1 MGRKPRTSIPVL
13 FAVLLFVGSF
23 SPLFGF
29 AGGVAHNQIEEEAA
43 AEETVPFGQYV
54 FGPVSGQRYLI
65 VKDVYAETVDFVG
78 DGIVFHD
85 LASLMEYELS
95 LADGSSYK
103 IDPELLVLLQN
114 ERSRYEIVSVVIEMS
129 DQYSREISLRM
140 RERHKPSLQ
149 EMIDEREGIYNVAR
163 SRANGKP
170 ITTQE
175 PLESY
180 LTESE
185 CSYLEETNLKIDRK
199 MFEIRKEIM
208 DLTAQKNVLSQQ
220 DLVEDLA
227 SRGFYVGYQGHL
239 LNTLTARVPVWYLEE
254 IADRPDVALIH
265 NNIVMYPQL
274 DHSVDAILATSMW
287 GVGATGGPWDLA
299 VADTGIDKTHPN
311 LHVEW
316 EKVVHDSGQLIP
328 GYNDDSGSTDDLHG
342 HGTHIAGIVL
352 SNHSTY
358 KGVAYGMRDMI
369 NAKFGFQTDN
379 GRGGGDYSDM
389 MKVVDWAIQT
399 AGADVISFSF
409 GGAGF
414 TNGNNGPARYFDA
427 VIDDLGVPIAVSAG
441 NDGPGAGTISRPA
454 DAFNILTVGSINDQN
469 SDARSGDFISGFS
482 SRGPLDDGRIK
493 PDVVAPGANIRSAN
507 NDWEGLSSD
516 FVQMSGTS
524 MAAPHVAASLLL
536 MMNYTNDPSLFP
548 AVYKALMINQAE
560 DWGII
565 AGVENETGWGYI
577 NLDDTLTYMDYH
589 IEGFV
594 NTTLRYRF
602 YRGSVTA
609 ADKATLVWQ
618 RHSVYLDEFFPLQYW
633 LPNDLDLYIYE
644 MPSRNELGKSIYPL
658 NNIEQLNFGASS
670 ADVLLKVRVFGDVE
684 GTTDEPFSLALMSDF
699 NEIIP
704 PSFIVNLSGP
714 TDVMFGET
722 FDIFANVTNVGD
734 LEGWNVNALLNL
746 PPGLTWIGG
755 SNPSSLGNLAKGAT
769 AMTSWQVRA
778 DQVGFQTLTVD
789 GFSNS
794 LGETFTN
801 RSQGHTVRVQDVE
814 LPLILEVDALPNPQE
829 VHGVVNISALILDN
843 TGINIVWVDI
853 EKPDASPYGNFTMA
867 LDSGSGKHYFYDN
880 YPDLGDYQFTIW
892 AEDLNSNWNFSTG
905 SFTIQDTTPPTISNL
920 LATPSPQEVYGAV
933 NVSVDVTD
941 NYLLSGVWVEIT
953 DPQSNITNFSMDAG
967 TLENFYHR
975 STYDILGTFNFV
987 IWAVDSLALW
997 NSDSGQFTIQDTTFP
1012 IADAG
1017 PIQLDVLIGTTVT
1030 FDGSGSSDNHQIASY
1045 EWTFDDGGPKSL
1057 TGVGPQYIFNNASCY
1072 DVTLNVTDTA
1082 GNSAYDS
1089 MRVCTI
1095 ERNPPLIRNVTATP
1109 NPQELYGVV
1118 NISANI
1124 WDDYGLCLDCA
1135 WIEITAPDMSST
1147 NVTMTSGPGDLYYH
1161 QRMYLELGTYGFR
1174 ITALDVYNNWNS
1186 TDGSFLIRD
1195 STPPTLK
1202 EVFTN
1207 PAPQEVPGPV
1217 NISVLVN
1224 DNHLVDEVWIN
1235 IYDPGGFEVTN
1246 SSMTFYTPTQRHY
1259 YRNTY
1264 QELGVYNFTI
1274 WANDVSGN
1282 RNHTNGSFLMRD
1294 TTPPRF
1300 VSVGASP
1307 PIQEVFYEVNISVNV
1322 TDNYDVVGAWAN
1334 VSAPDGSFVG
1344 NFTMIEGNVT
1354 DAYYFVRSYD
1364 TLGRYDY
1371 DVWITD
1377 AVGLW
1382 NTRGGS
1388 FRMEDGTDPVI
1399 VPLQSN
1405 PQVEVYGYINLT
1417 ANATDN
1423 YEYMGAW
1430 ITIYY
1435 PTGVPLGNFTM
1446 LENPGDPANFY
1457 YEDNFGSLGM
1467 FSYKLAVRDT
1477 SGNWGVSNESFTV
1490 IDTTSPIADAGAD
1503 KEVLQR
1509 TVVTFDGSGSSDNY
1523 GGISNYS
1530 WSFDEGGNTVNMY
1543 GPNPQHTF
1551 NAPGNYSIILTV
1563 TDSSGNS
1570 DQDEVWVNVTARD
1583 SDQDGLTDDEEEALG
1598 TDPNDPDT
1606 DNDGLSDLYE
1616 VGESGTDP
1624 TNPDTDGDGIIDG
1637 LDEDPLYPNIDDG
1650 TIEEPLL
1657 TKYWWLIL
1665 LIILI
1670 PVIILP
1676 IVAASGRRRKKE
1688 EQRRAEERK
1697 RRQAKLRARLAAQR
1711 DRLREP
1717 PPPPPS
1723 EGEPPAEPE
1732 VPPPPPAET
1741 PEPPPPDET
1750 PEPPPPEEPPPPPP
1764 E

>member
-1 MGRKPRTSIPVL
+1 MGRKPRTLIPVL
-13 FAVLLFVGSF
+13 FAVLLLVGSF
-23 SPLFGF
+23 SPLLST
-29 AGGVAHNQIEEEAA
+29 AGENAHVQPEEVTLTD
-43 AEETVPFGQYV
+43 TVSTKKV
-54 FGPVSGQRYLI
+54 ES
-65 VKDVYAETVDFVG
+65 AVDNT
-78 DGIVFHD
+78 VFHD
-85 LASLMEYELS
+85 MN
-95 LADGSSYK
+95 LADDSVYK
-103 IDPELLVLLQN
+103 MDLDLLELLQDMS
-114 ERSRYEIVSVVIEMS
+114 SRDEIVSVVIEMR
-129 DQYSREISLRM
+129 DQYSHEISLRT
-140 RERHKPSLQ
+140 RERHKSLLQ
-149 EMIDEREGIYNVAR
+149 GLLDERQEIYEVAR
-163 SRANGKP
+163 SRANGNP
-170 ITTQE
+170 ITTKQ

-180 LTESE
+180 LTVSE
-185 CSYLEETNLKIDRK
+185 ASHLEDMNLQINRK

-208 DLTAQKNVLSQQ
+208 DITTKKNALSQQ
-220 DLVEDLA
+220 DMVEDLT
-227 SRGFYVGYQGHL
+227 SKGFYVGYQGHL
-239 LNTLTARVPVWYLEE
+239 LNTLTARVPVWYLDEV
-254 IADRPDVALIH
+254 ANRPDVAIIH
-265 NNIVMYPQL
+265 RDFVMYPHL
-274 DHSVDAILATSMW
+274 DHSIDAILANVMW
-287 GVGATGGPWDLA
+287 SSGITGGPWDLA
-299 VADTGIDKTHPN
+299 VADTGIDATHPN

-316 EKVVHDSGQLIP
+316 ENVVHDMGQTYP
-328 GYNDDSGSTDDLHG
+328 GYNDDPSSTDDLHG

-352 SNHSTY
+352 SDDSTY

-379 GRGGGDYSDM
+379 GQGGGAWSDM

-409 GGAGF
+409 GGAG
-414 TNGNNGPARYFDA
+414 TTYGTNGPARYFDA
-427 VIDDLGVPIAVSAG
+427 VVDDLGVPVAVSAG
-441 NDGPGAGTISRPA
+441 NDGPGGGTVSRPA
-454 DAFNILTVGSINDQN
+454 DAFNIVTVGSINDQN
-469 SDARSGDFISGFS
+469 TDARSGDLISGFS

-493 PDVVAPGANIRSAN
+493 PDVVAPGTNIRSAN
-507 NDWEGLSSD
+507 NDWEGLSND
-516 FVQMSGTS
+516 FVVMSGTS

-560 DWGII
+560 DWFTSGPDN
-565 AGVENETGWGYI
+565 ATGWGYI

-602 YRGSVTA
+602 YRGSITA
-609 ADKATLVWQ
+609 ADKVTLVWQ
-618 RHSVYLDEFFPLQYW
+618 RHSNYIGEFFPIQSWYPSNLG
-633 LPNDLDLYIYE
+633 LYVYE
-644 MPSRNELGKSIYPL
+644 MPSRMQLGMSDFPL
-658 NNIEQLNFGASS
+658 NNIEQLRFSASR
-670 ADVLLKVRVFGDVE
+670 ADVLLKVRVTGNVN

-699 NEIIP
+699 NEIMP
-704 PSFIVNLSGP
+704 ASYLVNVSGP
-714 TDVMFGET
+714 TDVMFGEA

-746 PPGLTWIGG
+746 PPGLTWVGG

-789 GFSNS
+789 GYSAS
-794 LGETFTN
+794 LGEIFTN
-801 RSQGHTVRVQDVE
+801 RSQGHTIRVQDVE
-814 LPLILEVDALPNPQE
+814 LPVILDVDAQPNPQE
-829 VHGVVNISALILDN
+829 VYGMVKIDALVIDN
-843 TGINIVWVDI
+843 TGINIVWVDTT
-853 EKPDASPYGNFTMA
+853 KPDLTSYGNFTMA
-867 LDSGSGKHYFYDN
+867 LESVSGRYYFFDN
-880 YPDLGDYQFTIW
+880 YTDLGTYQFTIW

-905 SFTIQDTTPPTISNL
+905 SFTIQDTTPPLISNL
-920 LATPSPQEVYGAV
+920 AATPSPQEVFGAV
-933 NVSVDVTD
+933 NISVDVTD

-967 TLENFYHR
+967 TLDNFYHR
-975 STYDILGTFNFV
+975 STYDILGTYYFV

-1030 FDGSGSSDNHQIASY
+1030 FDGSGSSDNFQIASY

-1057 TGVGPQYIFNNASCY
+1057 TGVSPQYIFNIASCY
-1072 DVTLNVTDTA
+1072 DVTLTVTDTVS
-1082 GNSAYDS
+1082 NSASDS

-1095 ERNPPLIRNVTATP
+1095 ERNPPLIQNVSATP

-1124 WDDYGLCLDCA
+1124 WDDYGLCVDCV

-1147 NVTMTSGPGDLYYH
+1147 NITMTSGPGDLYYNR
-1161 QRMYLELGTYGFR
+1161 RMYLELGTYGFA
-1174 ITALDVYNNWNS
+1174 ITALDVYNNWNF
-1186 TDGSFLIRD
+1186 TAGSFLIRD
-1195 STPPTLK
+1195 STLPTLN
-1202 EVFTN
+1202 EVFIN
-1207 PAPQEVPGPV
+1207 PAPQEIHRPV
-1217 NISVLVN
+1217 NISVLVT
-1224 DNHLVDEVWIN
+1224 DNHMVDEVWIN
-1235 IYDPGGFEVTN
+1235 ITDPDGIELTN
-1246 SSMTFYTPTQRHY
+1246 SSMTFFVPTQRHFY
-1259 YRNTY
+1259 VDLYHK
-1264 QELGVYNFTI
+1264 LGVYNFNIT
-1274 WANDVSGN
+1274 ASDASGN
-1282 RNHTNGSFLMRD
+1282 WNFTEGFFLVRD
-1294 TTPPRF
+1294 TTYPIF
-1300 VSVGASP
+1300 VTIGASP
-1307 PIQEVFYEVNISVNV
+1307 TPQEVFYDVNISVTV
-1322 TDNYDVVGAWAN
+1322 WDNYDVVGAWVN

-1344 NFTMIEGNVT
+1344 NYTMVEWNT
-1354 DAYYFVRSYD
+1354 DNYSFSRSYD
-1364 TLGRYDY
+1364 TLDTYDF

-1377 AVGLW
+1377 AVDLW

-1388 FRMEDGTDPVI
+1388 FRMVDGTDPVI

-1405 PQVEVYGYINLT
+1405 PQVEVYGNINLT

-1435 PTGVPLGNFTM
+1435 PTGVPLGNFSM
-1446 LENPGDPANFY
+1446 LENPGDTANLY
-1457 YEDNFGSLGM
+1457 YENNYGSLGM

-1477 SGNWGVSNESFTV
+1477 SGNWGVSNENFTV

-1509 TVVTFDGSGSSDNY
+1509 TVVTFDGTRSSDNY

-1543 GPNPQHTF
+1543 GSNPQHTF
-1551 NAPGNYSIILTV
+1551 DAPGNYSITLTV

-1598 TDPNDPDT
+1598 TNPNDPDT

-1616 VGESGTDP
+1616 VGVSITDP

-1637 LDEDPLYPNIDDG
+1637 LDEDPLYPNIGDG
-1650 TIEEPLL
+1650 PIEEPLL

-1697 RRQAKLRARLAAQR
+1697 RRQAKLRARLSAQR

-1732 VPPPPPAET
+1732 EP
-1741 PEPPPPDET
+1741 PPPPDEA
-1750 PEPPPPEEPPPPPP
+1750 
-1764 E
+1764 